1 MTNIICCFVYLT
13 RVRLKMK
20 TMFIKT
26 APLKFCQV
34 SNEFDANKQLFQQK
48 KLTSMNKIIVG

>member
-1 MTNIICCFVYLT
+1 MMNIICCFAYLT

-26 APLKFCQV
+26 APLKFSQV
-34 SNEFDANKQLFQQK
+34 SNNFDANKQIFQQR
-48 KLTSMNKIIVG
+48 KLSSMNKLIVG